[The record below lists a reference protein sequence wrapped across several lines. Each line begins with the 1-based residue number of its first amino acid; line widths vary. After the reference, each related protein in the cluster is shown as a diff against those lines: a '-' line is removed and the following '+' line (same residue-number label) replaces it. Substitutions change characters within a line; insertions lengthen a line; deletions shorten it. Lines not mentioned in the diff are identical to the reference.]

1 MLSFNRLMSIFVNS
15 LVGRIIII
23 NCNVSPSW
31 ASSGK
36 FTNLNY
42 NVLLLHYSFVT
53 LPEEAQVTS
62 QLFCQQVMCV
72 TIQK

>member
-1 MLSFNRLMSIFVNS
+1 MLSFNRLMSIFVTS
-15 LVGRIIII
+15 LVGRII
-23 NCNVSPSW
+23 NCNVSPSR

-62 QLFCQQVMCV
+62 QLFCQQVNSPL
-72 TIQK
+72 